1 MDTRIF
7 TPNKQYMLSY
17 YNDNPGYC
25 GLYYLVSKTEVYLM
39 SGTDLKSQMTIMLK
53 KCADFV
59 DTVQNKINQRSG
71 KIASTESPTGTLK
84 GDNDV

>member
-1 MDTRIF
+1 
-7 TPNKQYMLSY
+7 
-17 YNDNPGYC
+17 
-25 GLYYLVSKTEVYLM
+25 M